1 MAENN
6 EIPAD
11 EAKELEKLLA
21 EAEVEEAKSKFN
33 IKKLLD
39 KLLSNKKLLIIASIG
54 LLLLITAIGVGV
66 YFLTKENPVETPIEE
81 IQQQE
86 MIPTEDTIE
95 KVYIYPLE
103 SFFLPI
109 RAEETETGKFISVVP
124 NLLLSN
130 SALHKEVDKVLPLI
144 RKNIYTILRR
154 KSLHDYI
161 DNKLKTEE
169 RLKQE
174 ILTTANALLLSGTGT
189 ITDVYFTQFIV
200 K

>member
-11 EAKELEKLLA
+11 EAKELEKLLT
-21 EAEVEEAKSKFN
+21 EAEIEEAQSKFS

-39 KLLSNKKLLIIASIG
+39 KLLSNKKLLIIVSIG
-54 LLLLITAIGVGV
+54 LLLLIAAIGVGV
-66 YFLTKENPVETPIEE
+66 YFLTKESPIEAPIEE

-86 MIPTEDTIE
+86 TIPTEDTIE

-109 RAEETETGKFISVVP
+109 RAEETETGKFISVIP

-154 KSLHDYI
+154 KNLHDYI
-161 DNKLKTEE
+161 DNKLNTEE